1 MAGANA
7 AIIRRLRGIEIFRG
21 HAKVPALGGLDRL
34 DLSSRAT
41 SPAWPPSIF
50 VSTSLSHLQSALYPT
65 LLSSTSAAAC
75 RLLRCD
81 PTRVSVLVLGL
92 ICLVS

>member
-1 MAGANA
+1 MQLLFVALGV
-7 AIIRRLRGIEIFRG
+7 IEIFRG
-21 HAKVPALGGLDRL
+21 HAKVPALGLDRL

-75 RLLRCD
+75 RPLRCD

-92 ICLVS
+92 VCLES